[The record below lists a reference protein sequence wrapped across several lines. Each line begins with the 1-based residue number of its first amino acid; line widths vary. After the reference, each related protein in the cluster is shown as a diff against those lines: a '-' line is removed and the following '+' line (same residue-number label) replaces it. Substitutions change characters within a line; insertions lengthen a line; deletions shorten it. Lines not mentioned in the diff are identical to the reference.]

1 MSARFIVFISALC
14 LLTACREKKPASR
27 KAQRSRETASAL
39 PAPLN
44 ENRLRQK
51 AGRLKAFAATGRYN
65 SRYACFVDFSV
76 FSGRRRFVLYD
87 LQKDSIISRSLVTH
101 GQGPDFR
108 TESVAFSN
116 EPGSRCSSPG
126 IYRIGAKYTG
136 RFGTAYKLHGL
147 EATNSRAFERFVVLH
162 AHECVP
168 AVEVSEGICRSDGC
182 PTLNP
187 AYFARLQPYIDRSAK
202 PVLLYVYR

>member
-1 MSARFIVFISALC
+1 MSARSIIFISAVC

-27 KAQRSRETASAL
+27 KAPREKESAPAP
-39 PAPLN
+39 PAPLD

-51 AGRLKAFAATGRYN
+51 AARLKAFAADGRYN
-65 SRYACFVDFSV
+65 TRYACFVDFSV

-87 LQKDSIISRSLVTH
+87 LEKDSILSRSLVTH

-108 TESVAFSN
+108 TEAVAFSN

-147 EATNSRAFERFVVLH
+147 EASNNKAFERFVVLH
-162 AHECVP
+162 AHACVP
-168 AVEVSEGICRSDGC
+168 AVEVNEGICRSDGC

-187 AYFARLQPYIDRSAK
+187 AYFARLQPYIDRAAR
-202 PVLLYVYR
+202 PVLLWIYR